1 MRDCEGFKTPIQ
13 MESTWLSRCMRSA
26 LFARSSGSS
35 QSFISRIWRG
45 LSLQRLKSFAWMA
58 ILDKIY
64 TRLVLFRRDILPA
77 SHALYPFCSSA
88 KESVDHEWIHCCF
101 SWKVW
106 AMFIFWFGI
115 DWCVPLSLADFY
127 HQWEIFVQGK
137 FQRQSE

>member
-1 MRDCEGFKTPIQ
+1 MRDCEGFYKTPIQ
-13 MESTWLSRCMRSA
+13 MESTWLSLCV
-26 LFARSSGSS
+26 LLCLLDLVDLPKVLYHVFEEV
-35 QSFISRIWRG
+35 